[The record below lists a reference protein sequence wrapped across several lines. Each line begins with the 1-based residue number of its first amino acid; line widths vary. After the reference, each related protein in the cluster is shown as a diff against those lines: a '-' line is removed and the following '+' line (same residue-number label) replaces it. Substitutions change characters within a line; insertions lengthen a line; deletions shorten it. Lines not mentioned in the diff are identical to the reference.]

1 MNWNDVLANA
11 LTYDEYLL
19 AHGTPIDREKWQRS
33 WEAAELTSS
42 QLETLATFRRRLT
55 LLCMA
60 GAWCGDCVE
69 HVPILRRFEQS
80 GSLIQLRLIDRD
92 AHQELKDSLTI
103 CGSPRVPQTVVLSED
118 GLFVDRWGD
127 RPLAKYRDMAGRLDG
142 AACSSGLMIPGDP
155 LRAAV
160 IQDWFEELER
170 CQHILRTSP
179 SLRKRHND

>member
-1 MNWNDVLANA
+1 MNWTELLAQS
-11 LTYDEYLL
+11 LGYDEYLH

-33 WEAAELTSS
+33 LEATELTAA
-42 QLETLATFRRRLT
+42 QLEVVGTFRRRMT

-69 HVPILRRFEQS
+69 HVPILRSFEQHC
-80 GSLIQLRLIDRD
+80 SLIQLRLIDRD
-92 AHQELKDSLTI
+92 SHAALKEYLTI

-127 RPLAKYRDMAGRLDG
+127 RPLAKYRDLAARLAGE
-142 AACSSGLMIPGDP
+142 ACSSGLIIPGDS
-155 LRAAV
+155 LRTT
-160 IQDWFEELER
+160 IIENWFEELER

-179 SLRKRHND
+179 SLRKRHQD